1 VTIGGKTIFIA
12 GLTSG
17 ISATSTR
24 CIAELGTYDRWRAR
38 PISGSR
44 ERLWKPISG
53 RMERHQHIDGVF
65 WSRIMGV
72 NVKGTFLT
80 LKHTLPIIEWQ
91 GKGVIVITTSVA
103 AGPH

>member
-1 VTIGGKTIFIA
+1 
-12 GLTSG
+12 
-17 ISATSTR
+17 
-24 CIAELGTYDRWRAR
+24 
-38 PISGSR
+38 
-44 ERLWKPISG
+44 
-53 RMERHQHIDGVF
+53 MERHQHIDGVF